1 VRLPKQN
8 LVFADSF
15 KEEHAAKAKVWA
27 RRRIDF
33 AAAGEEIRP
42 DGEFLDM
49 NEGPG
54 QGCPGRTAFCEA
66 FYGRAR
72 SKKERAWERRRT
84 WFAAAWKKFARTANF
99 WT

>member
-1 VRLPKQN
+1 M
-8 LVFADSF
+8 
-15 KEEHAAKAKVWA
+15 HAFWA
-27 RRRIDF
+27 GLASGAIDF
-33 AAAGEEIRP
+33 AAAWEEIRP

-72 SKKERAWERRRT
+72 SKKKGPGSEGELGSPQRG
-84 WFAAAWKKFARTANF
+84 KKFARTANF